1 MEQMSKNRD
10 FLLPGSIIIAAVL
23 IASSVF
29 YSAGKKTGGET
40 KNLAAGLEAAAASLD
55 NVRPVESDD
64 HILGN
69 LKAPVVVIE
78 YSDLECPFCK
88 VFHETMHTAVQEYKG
103 KVAWVYRQLPL
114 SSLHPKAAKEAE
126 ASECAAEL
134 GGNEVFWKYIDKIF
148 EVTPSN
154 NGLNFDLLPAIAK
167 EIGIHEGK
175 FNECLS
181 SGRHAGRVA
190 ASVQDAGKVGARG
203 TPYSIVIAK
212 NGKKFVI
219 PGALP
224 FKGNDPD
231 RPDVKTILD
240 EALKN

>member
-1 MEQMSKNRD
+1 MSKNRD
-10 FLLPGSIIIAAVL
+10 FLLPGSIVIAALL
-23 IASSVF
+23 ISSSLF

-40 KNLAAGLEAAAASLD
+40 KKLAADLGAAAPSLE
-55 NVRPVESDD
+55 NVKPVQGDD
-64 HILGN
+64 HILGSSN
-69 LKAPVVVIE
+69 APVVVIE

-88 VFHETMHTAVQEYKG
+88 IFHETMHTAVKEYRG
-103 KVAWVYRQLPL
+103 KVAWAYRHLPL

-134 GGNEVFWKYIDKIF
+134 GGNDVFWKYIDRIF

-154 NGLNFDLLPAIAK
+154 NGLDLDLLPAIAK
-167 EIGIHEGK
+167 EVGIDVEK

-181 SGRHAGRVA
+181 SGRHAGLVA
-190 ASVQDAGKVGARG
+190 ASVDEAGKAGARG
-203 TPYSIVIAK
+203 TPYSIVVAK
-212 NGKKFVI
+212 NGEKFVI

-224 FKGNDPD
+224 FKSDDPS

-240 EALKN
+240 EALKK